1 MADPGPLDDDDLL
14 SILRKEEQSSR
25 DYQTGTLADQRL
37 TALKYYDREGYG
49 DEQEGASSVVT
60 SEFSDTV
67 ESVMPGLMEVFTGS
81 DQVVQFVPS
90 APGEEK
96 IAQEATDYVTHCF
109 MVENDGFTLL
119 HSLIKD
125 ALMFRLGGMSIDLAE
140 KEEIKRIPV
149 EGMPQDAID
158 VMVSEAANEPN
169 PPELTMEL
177 TPDPPPEMPEMP
189 GMQVSGEGFAPQPMA
204 PPGLPPPPQD
214 ITAVTPET
222 PGNLG
227 MPVSGLPA
235 IAPPQTFS
243 GTVTF
248 VRKVQKVAA
257 ASIAPADI
265 RFTPDARTQDEASF
279 LGFVKRVTSSD
290 LVKLGMSQDEVDD
303 LRSDHDDTGEE
314 DSTGTLYRSERD
326 TVGDSERPLWL
337 VVAYLRADADGD
349 GISEMLRVVYAH
361 SGGAAGRILEREE
374 WEDGVAPIAL
384 ATPILMPHALV
395 GRSLFDQTQDLQ
407 LISSVLTRGML
418 DNLYMSNRPRPA
430 VSDAVILDS
439 LLDWVPGSPIRF
451 KAGAKPG
458 DGHIDWQK
466 VPSIMSDA
474 LTALEYFQTVKENRT
489 GTGRQS
495 QGIQGD
501 DINKTARGM
510 NLLMSASAQRQKLIA
525 RVLAETAVARIYRLV
540 YRALKRAALGPT
552 QYWAG
557 KTFKTVD
564 PSKWPDDMSLTVNVG
579 LGTGNTQQELEHLQ
593 MIAMAQEKL
602 VLMQGGANGP
612 YVTPENIA
620 NTSQKLAEKLGFKTP
635 GMFFQPPEQV
645 EQQIAQ
651 QAGQPKPPPPEVQA
665 EQAKTQGAVAVQQ
678 AQLEGDLRQLQA
690 EAAVAEQKARVD
702 MELKSA
708 DMQIKREEM
717 MLKREEM
724 ELKRLEMDLKREE
737 MEHKRG
743 EMLLQ
748 SENNARDQFHQRRM
762 ARIDGPQGE
771 VDGMVD
777 GANGHADD
785 AATSLAL
792 TLKELIAQ
800 QRESAQAMQQALAI
814 MAADSE
820 VTGPSGKVYRS
831 RKVPR

>member
-1 MADPGPLDDDDLL
+1 MADPGPLDDDDLISL
-14 SILRKEEQSSR
+14 LRKEESSSK
-25 DYQTGTLADQRL
+25 DYQSGTLADMREK
-37 TALKYYDREGYG
+37 ALNYYDRKAYG
-49 DEQEGASSVVT
+49 DEQEGASQVVT

-67 ESVMPGLMEVFTGS
+67 ESVLPGLMEVFTGS
-81 DQVVQFVPS
+81 DQVVQFVPG

-140 KEEIKRIPV
+140 KEEIRRIPV

-158 VMVSEAANEPN
+158 VMISEAANEQN
-169 PPELTMEL
+169 PPEMTLEL
-177 TPDPPPEMPEMP
+177 TADPAPEPGQPMDPAALSMAAAGGP
-189 GMQVSGEGFAPQPMA
+189 GMPAPGAGPMPPGVPGMPAPQQPLM
-204 PPGLPPPPQD
+204 
-214 ITAVTPET
+214 
-222 PGNLG
+222 
-227 MPVSGLPA
+227 
-235 IAPPQTFS
+235 APPQTFS
-243 GTVTF
+243 GTVTIT
-248 VRKVQKVAA
+248 RKLQKVAA
-257 ASIAPADI
+257 ASIAPEDI
-265 RFTPDARTQDEASF
+265 RFTPDARTQDDASF
-279 LGFVKRVTSSD
+279 LGYVKRVTASD
-290 LVKLGMSQDEVDD
+290 LVKLGMDPDEVDD
-303 LRSDHDDTGEE
+303 LRSDRNDTIEE
-314 DSTGTLYRSERD
+314 DQRTDGTSSLYRNERD
-326 TVGDSERPLWL
+326 SLGDSERPLWL

-361 SGGAAGRILEREE
+361 AGGDGGRILEREE

-384 ATPILMPHALV
+384 ASPILMPHALV

-466 VPSIMSDA
+466 VPSIMQDA
-474 LTALEYFQTVKENRT
+474 LGALEYFATVKENRT
-489 GTGRQS
+489 GAGRQS
-495 QGIQGD
+495 QGLQGD

-525 RVLAETAVARIYRLV
+525 RVLAETAVARVYRLV

-579 LGTGNTQQELEHLQ
+579 LGTGNTQQELEHLSL
-593 MIAMAQEKL
+593 IAAAQEKL
-602 VLMQGGANGP
+602 VLMQGGPNGP

-635 GMFFQPPEQV
+635 GMFFQPPEQREAAAIDMQLRR
-645 EQQIAQ
+645 EQADLDMQIAREKAALEADLAREKAALDADLSRQ
-651 QAGQPKPPPPEVQA
+651 EI
-665 EQAKTQGAVAVQQ
+665 ERE
-678 AQLEGDLRQLQA
+678 AQLEALKISLQPNPGNT
-690 EAAVAEQKARVD
+690 
-702 MELKSA
+702 EL
-708 DMQIKREEM
+708 
-717 MLKREEM
+717 
-724 ELKRLEMDLKREE
+724 
-737 MEHKRG
+737 
-743 EMLLQ
+743 
-748 SENNARDQFHQRRM
+748 
-762 ARIDGPQGE
+762 
-771 VDGMVD
+771 
-777 GANGHADD
+777 
-785 AATSLAL
+785 
-792 TLKELIAQ
+792 Q
-800 QRESAQAMQQALAI
+800 QRTVS
-814 MAADSE
+814 
-820 VTGPSGKVYRS
+820 
-831 RKVPR
+831 